1 VRIVYVTQRL
11 PFGDGETF
19 VVPEIEALLG
29 AGHEVLIILRHASA
43 PVLPNDARA
52 LLSRT
57 HVLPGPLAIVG
68 AVAAGLVRS
77 PARPAGAFWAIR
89 GTRPRRRALANAR
102 AIVEGI
108 WVARLARRR
117 WRVDHIHAH
126 RAHLTATLAMG
137 ASRVAGIPWSFTA
150 HRYDVILNNLLAQKL
165 RSARF
170 GRFIAREMLAVAGRL
185 VSPDALQRAT
195 VVHMGIPIPSL
206 PTHGDRDTVARI
218 PVILCPARL
227 VAVKGHDILL
237 EAAGRLRERGIAFEL
252 WIAGLGPECDRI
264 RRRIAAL
271 GLEQQVRMLGTVPH
285 DELMQLYREQR
296 PDCVVLPSL
305 DLGCRPHEG
314 LSVAL
319 IEAMAHG
326 LPVIGIRTGR
336 IPELLAGPAG
346 ILVDPSDADG
356 LADALAMVLGSPA
369 LRSKLGA
376 AGRRRVEEDF
386 DVATISRTLASWLA
400 GGPTPWAV

>member
-1 VRIVYVTQRL
+1 MTQRL

-29 AGHEVLIILRHASA
+29 AGHDVLIIPRHASA
-43 PVLPNDARA
+43 PVLHNDARA

-68 AVAAGLVRS
+68 AVAAALVRS
-77 PARPAGAFWAIR
+77 PARTAGAFWAIR

-102 AIVEGI
+102 AIAEGI
-108 WVARLARRR
+108 WVARLARR
-117 WRVDHIHAH
+117 WRADHIHAH
-126 RAHLTATLAMG
+126 WAHLTATLAMG

-185 VSPDALQRAT
+185 VSPDALERAT
-195 VVHMGIPIPSL
+195 VLHMGIPIPSL
-206 PTHGDRDTVARI
+206 PDHGGRDAVARI

-237 EAAGRLRERGIAFEL
+237 EAAGRLRGRGIGFEL
-252 WIAGLGPECDRI
+252 WIAGDGPECDRI

-285 DELMQLYREQR
+285 DELMRLYREQR

-305 DLGCRPHEG
+305 DLGGGLHEG

-319 IEAMAHG
+319 VEAMAHG
-326 LPVIGIRTGR
+326 VPVIGTRTGG
-336 IPELLAGPAG
+336 IPELLAGSAG

-356 LADALAMVLGSPA
+356 LADALATLLGSPA
-369 LRSKLGA
+369 LRSRLGA
-376 AGRRRVEEDF
+376 AGRKRVEEEF
-386 DVATISRTLASWLA
+386 DVTSIGRTLAHWFA
-400 GGPTPWAV
+400 AGPTTSAA